1 MDANEKLNILAR
13 TGVFGAMQAGVFD
26 DHDGEGGSSG
36 PVDWTE
42 VENKPTF
49 AKVATSGSYVDL
61 NNKPSLFSGAYA
73 DLTGKPNLFSGS
85 YADLSNKPTLF
96 SGNYNDLTNKPTI
109 PTAGVANWYREKIQD
124 VAPGGT
130 IVVSNGGFIRSTAT
144 GAHTWTF
151 DTTGLTAGYAASWTL
166 KLTNGAAGT
175 QTFTNAKT
183 ANGAALTLSSGV
195 DYLAFVWD
203 GTTLLV
209 ANAAG
214 DVK

>member
-26 DHDGEGGSSG
+26 DDDGEGGSSG
-36 PVDWTE
+36 PVDWAD

-61 NNKPSLFSGAYA
+61 SNKP
-73 DLTGKPNLFSGS
+73 PLFSGS
-85 YADLSNKPTLF
+85 YADLTGKPTLF
-96 SGNYNDLTNKPTI
+96 SGSYNDLTNKPTI
-109 PTAGVANWYREKIQD
+109 PTAGVSNWYREKIQD

-130 IVVSNGGFIRSTAT
+130 VVVSNGGFIRSTAT
-144 GAHTWTF
+144 GDHTWTF

-195 DYLAFVWD
+195 DYLAFVFD

>member
-26 DHDGEGGSSG
+26 DDDGEGGSSG
-36 PVDWTE
+36 PVDWAD

-49 AKVATSGSYVDL
+49 AKVATSGSY
-61 NNKPSLFSGAYA
+61 
-73 DLTGKPNLFSGS
+73 T
-85 YADLSNKPTLF
+85 DLS
-96 SGNYNDLTNKPTI
+96 NKPTI

-130 IVVSNGGFIRSTAT
+130 VVVSNGGFIRSTAT

-175 QTFTNAKT
+175 QTFTNAVT
-183 ANGAALTLSSGV
+183 ANGTALTLSSGV

-203 GTTLLV
+203 GSTLLV